1 MKRIRWGVLALAGAL
16 AFATSGRGGAADVAP
31 LSIRVAITPINYDA
45 IPMLYALRTG
55 AFAKAGLDV
64 QLQRIPSGSAITAA
78 VAGGS
83 IDIGKSSSSPILTAV
98 ARGLPLTLIAPGA
111 VYDEKT
117 PNGALVVAKDSPLRT
132 AADLSGQFVGTQT
145 LNDIAQIATA
155 AWIDRNGGNSQAIR
169 WVELPMTGV
178 VAAIDERRIA
188 AGVITSPLMEDALAG
203 GKVRSFAPTLSGIA
217 PHFLFSVYF
226 TTKDWAAA
234 HADGV
239 KKFAAVIEQSAAYTN
254 AHHTEMT
261 ALIADLVAMPVSVIE
276 KMTMATGGTVLNPAD
291 IQPVID
297 VGVKYHTIP
306 RRFSAREAI
315 YRP

>member
-1 MKRIRWGVLALAGAL
+1 MRRARWCALALAAGVLFGSAP
-16 AFATSGRGGAADVAP
+16 RVRAADVALVP
-31 LSIRVAITPINYDA
+31 IRVAITPINYDA

-55 AFAKAGLDV
+55 MFAKAGLDV
-64 QLQRIPSGSAITAA
+64 QLQRIPSGAAITAA

-98 ARGLPLTLIAPGA
+98 SRGLPLTLIAPGA

-117 PNGALVVAKDSPLRT
+117 PNGTLLVAKDSALRS
-132 AADLSGQFVGTQT
+132 AADLSGQLVGTQT
-145 LNDIAQIATA
+145 LNDIAQIATS

-178 VAAIDERRIA
+178 VAAIEEHRVA

-203 GKVRSFAPTLSGIA
+203 GRVRAFAPILSGIA

-226 TTKDWAAA
+226 TTKEWAAA
-234 HADGV
+234 HRDAV
-239 KKFAAVIEQSAAYTN
+239 KKFASVIEQSAAYTN
-254 AHHTEMT
+254 AHHGEMT
-261 ALIADLVAMPVSVIE
+261 ALIADLVAMPVGVIE
-276 KMTMATGGTVLNPAD
+276 KMMMATGGTTLNPAD

-297 VGVKYHTIP
+297 VGVKYHAIP
-306 RRFSAREAI
+306 RPFSAREAI